1 MKTGRQ
7 LNCLWCQYLKNYP
20 DAFPTNRSDNPKVLK
35 RKLDNREGAVK
46 PVKSITASHWCVQCT
61 FKYFPTPM
69 VVHEGDCYTYHQ
81 NHHKLIFDQRSGS
94 RQKPKS
100 NLPTLQLKQVE
111 QSSSSS
117 SSSSSMTK

>member
-20 DAFPTNRSDNPKVLK
+20 DAFPKYRSDKPKVLK
-35 RKLDNREGAVK
+35 RKLDNIEGTVK

-61 FKYFPTPM
+61 FRYFPTPM
-69 VVHEGDCYTYHQ
+69 VVHEGDCCTYHEQ
-81 NHHKLIFDQRSGS
+81 HHKLIFDQRSGS
-94 RQKPKS
+94 RQKKS
-100 NLPTLQLKQVE
+100 NPDTTVEVE

-117 SSSSSMTK
+117 SSSSSSMTK

>member
-20 DAFPTNRSDNPKVLK
+20 YAFPENRSDNHKVLK
-35 RKLDNREGAVK
+35 RKREGAVK

-61 FKYFPTPM
+61 FRYFPTPM
-69 VVHEGDCYTYHQ
+69 VVHEGDCCIYHEQ
-81 NHHKLIFDQRSGS
+81 HHKLIFDQRSGS
-94 RQKPKS
+94 RQKKS
-100 NLPTLQLKQVE
+100 NPDTTVEVE

-117 SSSSSMTK
+117 SSSSMTK